1 MWNMKIGANGG
12 IMFRYISGKISSE
25 NVNWTE
31 FALNDPNGSKD
42 NPSGL
47 KVGNVLSS

>member
-1 MWNMKIGANGG
+1 MEDTKVDADGRM
-12 IMFRYISGKISSE
+12 MFRYISGKISSE

-31 FALNDPNGSKD
+31 FTLNDSNGSKD

-47 KVGNVLSS
+47 NVGNVLSS